1 MIAIVYFGE
10 MLVASLLAIVLL
22 AISQLR
28 MSSDAVLFAG
38 GVVALTLAE
47 YLVHR
52 FVLHGFAPIEH
63 RLHHAHPDGA
73 VLTIFWQIWICFALV
88 YLIVGGAF
96 VAGALVLPMPG
107 ICSCITAR
115 ITVPISCRYHCSSIT
130 RAITELRP
138 ATTASAPHFG
148 TMYSGR
154 CCADDLQLQADAE
167 VYPYH

>member
-1 MIAIVYFGE
+1 MTAILYFGE

-38 GVVALTLAE
+38 GGVAWTLAE

-52 FVLHGFAPIEH
+52 FALHGFAPTEH
-63 RLHHAHPDGA
+63 RLHHTNPDDA

-96 VAGALVLPMPG
+96 VAGALVAYAL
-107 ICSCITAR
+107 
-115 ITVPISCRYHCSSIT
+115 VFV
-130 RAITELRP
+130 RASLL
-138 ATTASAPHFG
+138 ASRSRQSAAV
-148 TMYSGR
+148 TS
-154 CCADDLQLQADAE
+154 
-167 VYPYH
+167 